1 MKTFRLLA
9 AAPVAA
15 FFLIISASSADS
27 PAVAPAA
34 PVTASASATD
44 PAGNWKWSITPPNSD
59 QSFESTAKLD
69 FKDGKLTGTV
79 TGRMGSAPISDG
91 SVKDG
96 TIAFT
101 VVRER
106 DDQKFVIKHAGKLA
120 GDAIKG
126 TIEFPGFGGG
136 DPMKFDWN
144 ATRVK

>member
-1 MKTFRLLA
+1 MKTLRLWA

-15 FFLIISASSADS
+15 FFLIISASAADS
-27 PAVAPAA
+27 PAVAATPGA
-34 PVTASASATD
+34 ASAAATD
-44 PAGNWKWSITPPNSD
+44 PSGNWTWSITLPNSD

-79 TGRMGSAPISDG
+79 TGRMGPAPISDA

-101 VVRER
+101 IVRER
-106 DDQKFVIKHAGKLA
+106 DDQKFVIKYAGKLA
-120 GDAIKG
+120 GDAITG
-126 TIEFPGFGGG
+126 TIDFPAFGGG

>member
-9 AAPVAA
+9 AAPVVA
-15 FFLIISASSADS
+15 FLLIISASAADS

-34 PVTASASATD
+34 PATASAAATD

-79 TGRMGSAPISDG
+79 TGRMGPAPISDA

-101 VVRER
+101 IVRER
-106 DDQKFVIKHAGKLA
+106 DDQKFVIKYAGTLA

-126 TIEFPGFGGG
+126 TIDFPAFGGG

>member
-1 MKTFRLLA
+1 MKTYRLLA
-9 AAPVAA
+9 AASVAA
-15 FFLIISASSADS
+15 LVLI
-27 PAVAPAA
+27 VNAPAA
-34 PVTASASATD
+34 DSLAVTAAAAPAAASAD
-44 PAGNWKWSITPPNSD
+44 PTGNWQWSITPPNSD
-59 QSFESTAKLD
+59 QSFQSTAKLD

-79 TGRMGSAPISDG
+79 TGRMGEAPVSDG

-96 TIAFT
+96 AIAFI

-106 DDQKFVIKHAGKLA
+106 DGQKFVIKYAGKLA

-144 ATRVK
+144 ANRTK